1 MVELP
6 ERAPVHGRRR
16 SQRVI
21 LSMRITVW
29 GHSDQGPF
37 NEVAQTLVVNAHGAL
52 IAMEAEVSQGQ
63 QLQLQSPATSE
74 IRLSRVAHVGP
85 LKDGKRHVGVEF
97 AEPAPRFWQ
106 ITFPPDDWSDVLT
119 D

>member
-1 MVELP
+1 
-6 ERAPVHGRRR
+6 
-16 SQRVI
+16 
-21 LSMRITVW
+21 MRITVW

-37 NEVAQTLVVNAHGAL
+37 NEVAQTLIVNAHGAL
-52 IAMEAEVSQGQ
+52 IAMEAEVSPGQ

-85 LKDGKRHVGVEF
+85 VTDGKRHVGIEF

-106 ITFPPDDWSDVLT
+106 ITFPPDDWSDVLI